1 MGCEQVTQR
10 MIATV
15 QRDANPDSPHTALDE
30 FHNAQVAAHTAE
42 KTERT
47 RKLRKIQTAA
57 TVAGSAFTG
66 PVRNPDR
73 VLEGL
78 DRERAIRERLAANAS
93 PRSHQRRSKHH
104 ECRNQ
109 SRAHPRRP
117 PRNPCRQARRK
128 DDPAPGA
135 ASEALPAR
143 AVVAAP
149 VVPPRKLAARHTF
162 AQLRCFCFA
171 GSVQSLCK

>member
-15 QRDANPDSPHTALDE
+15 QRDANPDSPHTALGE

-42 KTERT
+42 KSERT

-57 TVAGSAFTG
+57 AVAGAAFTG

-78 DRERAIRERLAANAS
+78 DRERAIRERLAA
-93 PRSHQRRSKHH
+93 K
-104 ECRNQ
+104 
-109 SRAHPRRP
+109 P
-117 PRNPCRQARRK
+117 P
-128 DDPAPGA
+128 
-135 ASEALPAR
+135 
-143 AVVAAP
+143 
-149 VVPPRKLAARHTF
+149 
-162 AQLRCFCFA
+162 AQE
-171 GSVQSLCK
+171 QIP